1 MSTTADTILDFE
13 SAPVKPQG
21 LPTSEL
27 ARDQYDDDKKGGV
40 EDITVAVGDRPSG
53 TPLEMDSELIPTEE
67 DLLTLRKVAAP
78 LP

>member
-1 MSTTADTILDFE
+1 MSNTATTILDFE
-13 SAPVKPQG
+13 SAPVNPKG

-27 ARDQYDDDKKGGV
+27 ARNDKKQDL
-40 EDITVAVGDRPSG
+40 EDISVKVDSAMPGG
-53 TPLEMDSELIPTEE
+53 AEEMDSELIPTEE

>member
-1 MSTTADTILDFE
+1 MAATTILDFE
-13 SAPVKPQG
+13 SAPVNPKG

-27 ARDQYDDDKKGGV
+27 ARTGYDDDKKGGLD
-40 EDITVAVGDRPSG
+40 EITVATYDVGAREQAE
-53 TPLEMDSELIPTEE
+53 EMDSELIPTEE